1 MNVESPRSI
10 RTVMSV
16 IDVYSWGI
24 KPRPEYVIAVKLTA
38 YSSAQTQRLDAL
50 VPKAS
55 IIYCNMIERLAAT
68 FAKTYLSR

>member
-24 KPRPEYVIAVKLTA
+24 KPRPAYVIAGKLTA
-38 YSSAQTQRLDAL
+38 AQTQRLDAL

-55 IIYCNMIERLAAT
+55 NIYCNMIERLAAT